1 MANSR
6 KGHNEGSI
14 RKKKNGLWEGRYTVG
29 YSAEGKQIQK
39 SIYGK
44 TRSEVSQKLN
54 EIILSLNNG
63 TYISDNNITLSEWLR
78 LWLKDY
84 ASLTIRPSTYSSY
97 VGYIDN
103 HISPEIG
110 GIKLKTLT
118 TEKIQLFFNE
128 KYKKGNLKNGE
139 GLSAKTLK
147 NMYNMFHEAMKQ
159 AVTNKLISYNIIEGV
174 VLPKREHKEI
184 QVFTPT
190 EEFVIIKMSCFEDLG
205 LAIIFDFYTGL
216 RIGELCGLKWGDFD
230 FEKRSFKVQR
240 TLQRVQKKKENIQ
253 PDSPRTEIVNGELK
267 TKNSYREIPIPNAI
281 FDELLNLK
289 KQQEKEKEL

>member
-84 ASLTIRPSTYSSY
+84 ASVTIRPSTYSSY

-128 KYKKGNLKNGE
+128 KYKKRQFKERGRIKCENFKKYVQYVPR
-139 GLSAKTLK
+139 S
-147 NMYNMFHEAMKQ
+147 YEA
-159 AVTNKLISYNIIEGV
+159 
-174 VLPKREHKEI
+174 
-184 QVFTPT
+184 
-190 EEFVIIKMSCFEDLG
+190 SC
-205 LAIIFDFYTGL
+205 Y
-216 RIGELCGLKWGDFD
+216 
-230 FEKRSFKVQR
+230 
-240 TLQRVQKKKENIQ
+240 
-253 PDSPRTEIVNGELK
+253 
-267 TKNSYREIPIPNAI
+267 
-281 FDELLNLK
+281 
-289 KQQEKEKEL
+289 